1 MLNEEKLRAKIKE
14 LGEQKF
20 YDSIEWEEDGTPVG
34 YHGQVT
40 DGMKTEPQ
48 VFRLKALSSTTVKL
62 YLNIN
67 HVYVGIMV
75 FNKDF

>member
-1 MLNEEKLRAKIKE
+1 MLNEEKIREKIKE
-14 LGEQKF
+14 LEEQRL
-20 YDSIEWEEDGTPVG
+20 YSYIEWEEDGTEIG

-40 DGMKTEPQ
+40 DGMKTESLK
-48 VFRLKALSSTTVKL
+48 FRLEELSAYTVKL

-67 HVYVGIMV
+67 HVFVGVMV